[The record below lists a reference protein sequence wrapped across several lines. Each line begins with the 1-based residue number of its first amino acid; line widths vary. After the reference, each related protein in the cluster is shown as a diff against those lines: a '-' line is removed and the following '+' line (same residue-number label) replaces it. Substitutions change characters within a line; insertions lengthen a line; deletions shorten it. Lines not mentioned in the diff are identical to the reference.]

1 MMKYLK
7 EKKISKGTMILMIT
21 SLAVI
26 SLLLGFITTLSVVM
40 KLNFYVHTNIS
51 GESMHVSVTED
62 SRILYIDPQYKKI
75 RRGDIVSNAVTIMGV
90 PVEYGST
97 GDPFIIIKRVIAL
110 PGETIRIEENKIYI
124 NSELLSEPYAYYS
137 GKSDDD
143 MVMTLGEDEYFVM
156 GDNRLGSGDSR
167 EWGPFNIE
175 NITGVALIIR

>member
-7 EKKISKGTMILMIT
+7 EKRISKVDMILII
-21 SLAVI
+21 SGLAII
-26 SLLLGFITTLSVVM
+26 SLLLGYITTISVVM
-40 KLNFYVHTNIS
+40 KLNLHVHTNIS

-90 PVEYGST
+90 PVEWGSS

-110 PGETIRIEENKIYI
+110 PGETIRIEENKVYI
-124 NSELLSEPYAYYS
+124 NNELISEPYAYYS
-137 GKSDDD
+137 GISDDD

-156 GDNRLGSGDSR
+156 GDNRMDSGDSR